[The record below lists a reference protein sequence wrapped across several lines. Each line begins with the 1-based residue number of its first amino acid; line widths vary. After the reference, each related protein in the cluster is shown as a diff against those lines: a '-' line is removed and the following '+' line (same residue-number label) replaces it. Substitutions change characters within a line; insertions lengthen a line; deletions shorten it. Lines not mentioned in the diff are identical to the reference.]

1 MKKVEHFLFLPV
13 LILLFYGASK
23 YSSTVTD
30 IHLHDT
36 FYVITNASITGW
48 FLAWLGIVFILFKII
63 RRRHVIIHTKF
74 AFTYIVLTVLLFGV
88 FIVAGLV
95 GGPSDRSGYTDADL
109 DVVIARNLFR
119 MVTVYCFL
127 AVQFIFLIYF
137 IIQMVKQPVI
147 RRQ

>member
-1 MKKVEHFLFLPV
+1 MKKIENFLFLPV

-74 AFTYIVLTVLLFGV
+74 ALTYIVLTPLLFGV

-95 GGPSDRSGYTDADL
+95 GGPSNMSGYSDADL

-137 IIQMVKQPVI
+137 IIQMVKKPII

>member
-1 MKKVEHFLFLPV
+1 MKKIENFLYLPV

-23 YSSTVTD
+23 YSSSVTD
-30 IHLHDT
+30 IHFHDT

-88 FIVAGLV
+88 FMVAGLV

-109 DVVIARNLFR
+109 DLVIARNLFR
-119 MVTVYCFL
+119 MVLYTVFW
-127 AVQFIFLIYF
+127 QFSLFF
-137 IIQMVKQPVI
+137 
-147 RRQ
+147 